1 MRAGAHLYC
10 KPAGDGGALS
20 EPFKIDGRM
29 SMKKQTLFIHI
40 SEPTLEERRQ
50 RQKITSSL
58 SIQSIECG
66 HIFAKE
72 PLAAEFTT
80 RKHFAGNSASNVI
93 GPVSLTTEDKA
104 WSRTVKDKREIYGTD

>member
-1 MRAGAHLYC
+1 MRAGARLLLLFRNC
-10 KPAGDGGALS
+10 KPAGDSGVLS

-29 SMKKQTLFIHI
+29 VMTKQTLFIHI
-40 SEPTLEERRQ
+40 AESTLEERRQ

-58 SIQSIECG
+58 S

-80 RKHFAGNSASNVI
+80 RKHFASNVI
-93 GPVSLTTEDKA
+93 GPVSYDVE
-104 WSRTVKDKREIYGTD
+104 WSRTVKDKREIYGKD